1 MRVSTGSAPA
11 GLRLL
16 TVCATTVVVSTKT
29 AEAYPFLGA
38 RTASSQ
44 VLPPS
49 DVRKLILGAGPE
61 LLKSTVPWLASPNE
75 AEANLQA
82 LPGWATRAEAAG
94 VAAAGGARLG
104 RRYTTP
110 VTSVPSAATAIQ
122 PSARRLRSSPTSTA
136 SGYD

>member
-1 MRVSTGSAPA
+1 MRVAKGSALA
-11 GLRLL
+11 GPRLL
-16 TVCATTVVVSTKT
+16 TVCATTVVVSRKT
-29 AEAYPFLGA
+29 DEAYPFLGA
-38 RTASSQ
+38 RTASSH

-49 DVRKLILGAGPE
+49 DVRKLVVGAGPE
-61 LLKSTVPWLASPNE
+61 LWNTTVPWSASPNE
-75 AEANLQA
+75 ADANLQV

-104 RRYTTP
+104 LRYTTP
-110 VTSVPSAATAIQ
+110 ETSVPSAATAIQ